1 MDETVFG
8 RASEEPTGSGTE
20 KARTGAKQ
28 TKLDNRARGLAHR
41 AHSRVLQAEAR
52 RGKPALPRIEDARE
66 DGGVMGGYR
75 CENCKKKIRKKTI
88 YRDRDGNILCSEC
101 VEKMPLFEGTVEW
114 L

>member
-41 AHSRVLQAEAR
+41 AHSRVLQAETG

-75 CENCKKKIRKKTI
+75 YEQLLQELLPELR
-88 YRDRDGNILCSEC
+88 
-101 VEKMPLFEGTVEW
+101 V
-114 L
+114 